1 MFAFASE
8 DAWSS
13 QEMILEQFVAEAAGK
28 EYGLLKLTNRTDG
41 DMFGS
46 WNGRQCFFLW
56 KGNICYVRTD
66 TVSRFDYSIGTL
78 VGIQIHDG
86 TGLS

>member
-1 MFAFASE
+1 MYAIFLFRNKKRITKTKMFAFASE

-46 WNGRQCFFLW
+46 
-56 KGNICYVRTD
+56 
-66 TVSRFDYSIGTL
+66 
-78 VGIQIHDG
+78 
-86 TGLS
+86 

>member
-46 WNGRQCFFLW
+46 
-56 KGNICYVRTD
+56 
-66 TVSRFDYSIGTL
+66 
-78 VGIQIHDG
+78 
-86 TGLS
+86 

>member
-46 WNGRQCFFLW
+46 WNGRQCFFCE
-56 KGNICYVRTD
+56 KAT
-66 TVSRFDYSIGTL
+66 FATL
-78 VGIQIHDG
+78 ELILYLDLI
-86 TGLS
+86 TL